1 MDSGAGELMMR
12 NPYAVAAK
20 PAGGIAMR
28 RSEQTTLEYTVNGH
42 GITRHVTL
50 IDPAKQDP
58 NIAANRAMVA
68 IEAGSAMIF
77 VSSPS
82 GS

>member
-1 MDSGAGELMMR
+1 MDSGVCELMMR

-28 RSEQTTLEYTVNGH
+28 RSEETTLEYTTNCH
-42 GITRHVTL
+42 GKTRHVTL

-58 NIAANRAMVA
+58 NTAANRAMVA
-68 IEAGSAMIF
+68 IEASSAMSF
-77 VSSPS
+77 V
-82 GS
+82 GG